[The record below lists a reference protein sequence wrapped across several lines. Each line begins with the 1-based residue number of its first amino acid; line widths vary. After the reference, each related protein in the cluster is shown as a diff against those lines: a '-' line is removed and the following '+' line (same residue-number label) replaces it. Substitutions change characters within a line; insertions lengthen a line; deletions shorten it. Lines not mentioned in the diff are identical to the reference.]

1 MKKTILIMAGFEG
14 KQERI
19 ALECE
24 SKKEAINRL
33 NKAFKRISNN
43 LWVDSFNQEFSI
55 IEKEG

>member
-1 MKKTILIMAGFEG
+1 MKKTIIMAGFEG

-19 ALECE
+19 ALECK
-24 SKKEAINRL
+24 SKREAINRL

-55 IEKEG
+55 VEKEA

>member
-19 ALECE
+19 ALECK
-24 SKKEAINRL
+24 SKREAINRL